1 MHPCQLDYHI
11 VSGGD
16 LIYIA
21 SITAAAR
28 FNVLQN
34 VYFLSKPLLEKKS
47 GIQMTRDPQTL
58 HEILNSSTAD
68 QDDFLLGMSLVLE
81 GDLQV
86 MMMLPLIHKC
96 TVRAL

>member
-81 GDLQV
+81 GDLQMV
-86 MMMLPLIHKC
+86 MMLLLIRKC